1 MSKANESTTSS
12 SPFPNPFANFSKMFE
27 QFKMPG
33 VDMTAMMAERRK
45 DIEAVVAVN
54 KSAYEAMQALGKKQ
68 TEMMQETMQGLQQ
81 AASSAAANATS
92 GKGFGDAQTQT
103 VMARAG
109 FEKALADMKE
119 LAEIA
124 RKSQADAMAIMTQR
138 ASQQMLEIQKMMN
151 PK

>member
-1 MSKANESTTSS
+1 MSKSNES
-12 SPFPNPFANFSKMFE
+12 NPFANFTKMFE

-33 VDMTAMMAERRK
+33 VDMSAMMIERRK

-54 KSAYEAMQALGKKQ
+54 KSAYEAMQAMGKKQ
-68 TEMMQETMQGLQQ
+68 AEMMQETMHGLQK
-81 AASSAAANATS
+81 AAGSAATTASS
-92 GKGFGDAQTQT
+92 GKGFGDPQAQTA
-103 VMARAG
+103 MARAG

-124 RKSQADAMAIMTQR
+124 RKSQADALAIITQR
-138 ASQQMLEIQKMMN
+138 ASQQMQEIQKLMN